1 MASSREEQRRTRELF
16 QKGPTRMLIATENGF
31 QAIRQAVEERPD
43 FRDFGLSTPV
53 DLHFARHTSGAR
65 PDCAKQIIGAKRE
78 ILDCALLVRCRIR
91 AARSL
96 RR

>member
-1 MASSREEQRRTRELF
+1 
-16 QKGPTRMLIATENGF
+16 MLIATENGF

-53 DLHFARHTSGAR
+53 GLHFARYTSGAR

-78 ILDCALLVRCRIR
+78 ILDCALLLRLQDTNR
-91 AARSL
+91 ALVASL
-96 RR
+96 SSVLTLDRFKY